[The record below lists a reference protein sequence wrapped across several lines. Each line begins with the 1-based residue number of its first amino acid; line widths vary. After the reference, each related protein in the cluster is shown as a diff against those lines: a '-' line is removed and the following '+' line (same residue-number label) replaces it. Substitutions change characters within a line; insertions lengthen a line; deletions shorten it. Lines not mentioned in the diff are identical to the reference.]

1 MYQTHFVDT
10 ISTLVEKYK
19 CNVPCSDATDRLL
32 MPVLCIFH
40 TGDYLLLKF
49 GLNDTASGVLLLLVS
64 LLMLCGCLVLLVKL
78 LNSVLKGKIAKFI
91 RKFINS
97 DLPGHCSYVT
107 GYLAIILGACL
118 TILVQSSSV
127 FTSAMTPLVGIGVI
141 RIERMYPLTLGSNIG
156 TTATGVLAAL
166 AAPGDKL
173 SAALQIALVHLFF
186 NITGI
191 LIFYPIPSMRW
202 PIGMAKK
209 LGEITATYRWF
220 AVFYLLVMFFCVP
233 ALVFG
238 LSFLH
243 IIAFIVVIS
252 FLLAIAVCPLLFYI
266 IVSKLQ
272 KKCPERLPRRLRTW
286 GTVPVWQRLFGPL
299 DHLLNIVPAVI
310 KKLFPCCKCRVKKQS
325 KDANNFLLKN
335 RRIYNP
341 SPRPDVNAFSEVAK
355 TGHNEICGPD
365 SGFCTSENTPMA
377 SSLPSRNVSHISLAE
392 KYEPLY
398 M

>member
-1 MYQTHFVDT
+1 
-10 ISTLVEKYK
+10 
-19 CNVPCSDATDRLL
+19 
-32 MPVLCIFH
+32 MPVLCICH
-40 TGDYLLLKF
+40 TGDYLLLKI
-49 GLNDTASGVLLLLVS
+49 GLNDTASGVLLLVVS

-220 AVFYLLVMFFCVP
+220 AVFYLLVMFLVIP

-243 IIAFIVVIS
+243 IIAFIVVV
-252 FLLAIAVCPLLFYI
+252 FCGQTKLTEYPELL
-266 IVSKLQ
+266 
-272 KKCPERLPRRLRTW
+272 E
-286 GTVPVWQRLFGPL
+286 
-299 DHLLNIVPAVI
+299 
-310 KKLFPCCKCRVKKQS
+310 
-325 KDANNFLLKN
+325 
-335 RRIYNP
+335 
-341 SPRPDVNAFSEVAK
+341 
-355 TGHNEICGPD
+355 
-365 SGFCTSENTPMA
+365 
-377 SSLPSRNVSHISLAE
+377 
-392 KYEPLY
+392 
-398 M
+398 